1 MLITIYNNEAK
12 DSFQTSFKS
21 NLILPKNCE
30 LKLTNAFIA
39 LAHRITIP
47 ADASKRTYKLSA
59 NDESAGTAHDVVIDA
74 GLYSLS
80 ALAKELE
87 SKAQAVANT
96 NNLSLK
102 VNVDYDSAKGYDQG
116 ALSFDIE
123 ALTLFANI
131 FHILAFGTGDYG
143 TFTETLDS
151 TLVSDTTAIILL
163 DSGVNYLGVSSILNT
178 AGTPAEV
185 SSWGYILSNE
195 DITFHKWLLPNQHGN
210 AHQPPSIPSSLN
222 EYGAISIQDNG
233 NAENYWFGFTNGST
247 DFSSVADN
255 TFAQIENL
263 DNCPIVV
270 LCMKTT
276 AGGITAGSVVIYE
289 NATGAGL
296 VEVGRLKTGFAHN
309 DKIGITIEN
318 GDEVVYWRRAS
329 GANHWKQIPIKHSA
343 QRYTPSTGDTLSF
356 CYSIYGKNS
365 GTASGDASM
374 KNIFGSLA
382 DDDNEE
388 VSDYGQYI
396 KWDWNSNGDELGFE
410 NANYEETTSGE
421 NLANLLFANED
432 PVEVDGDSAT
442 ESYKTA
448 PYINLMIE
456 NLPVNSYSD
465 INTDTLENELD
476 MSKCIASIPRYDQ
489 NGKFSIGYNLMYNPV
504 EANVIK
510 LNNEHEINL
519 SQLRFRLQQ
528 ADGQIPQDLDQPMAF
543 VLDFNGEK

>member
-47 ADASKRTYKLSA
+47 TDASKRTYKLSA
-59 NDESAGTAHDVVIDA
+59 NDESSGTAHDVIIDA
-74 GLYSLS
+74 GIYSLS
-80 ALAKELE
+80 ALAKELQ

-96 NNLSLK
+96 NKLSLK
-102 VNVDYDSAKGYDQG
+102 VNVDYETAKGYDQG

-143 TFTETLDS
+143 TFTETRDAGLI
-151 TLVSDTTAIILL
+151 SDTTAIVIL

-185 SSWGYILSNE
+185 ASWGYILANE
-195 DITFHKWLLPNQHGN
+195 DITFHKWLLPNQNGN
-210 AHQPPSIPSSLN
+210 ANQPPSIPSSLN
-222 EYGAISIQDNG
+222 TYGAISMQDNG
-233 NAENYWFGFTNGST
+233 NAENYWFGFSNGAT
-247 DFSSVADN
+247 DFTNVADN
-255 TFAQIENL
+255 TFTQIENL
-263 DNCPIVV
+263 DDCPIVV

-276 AGGITAGSVVIYE
+276 NGAFPAGSVIIYE
-289 NATGAGL
+289 NANGAGL
-296 VEVGRLKTGFAHN
+296 VEVGRLKTGFAAS
-309 DKIGITIEN
+309 DKIGITMEN
-318 GDEVVYWRRAS
+318 GDEVVYWRRAN
-329 GANHWKQIPIKHSA
+329 GANKWKQIPIKHSA
-343 QRYTPSTGDTLSF
+343 QRYTPANADSLNF
-356 CYSIYGKNS
+356 CYSVYGKNS
-365 GTASGDASM
+365 GTAIGDASM
-374 KNIFGSLA
+374 KNIYGSLA
-382 DDDNEE
+382 DDDQEE
-388 VSDYGQYI
+388 VSDFGQYI
-396 KWDWNSNGDELGFE
+396 KWDWNSNNDELGFE
-410 NANYEETTSGE
+410 DATYDKKESGE
-421 NLANLLFANED
+421 TLANLKFANED
-432 PVEVDGDSAT
+432 PVKVDGDSDT

-465 INTDTLENELD
+465 TNTDTLENELD

-504 EANVIK
+504 EANLIK
-510 LNNEHEINL
+510 LNNEHEINI

-528 ADGQIPQDLDQPMAF
+528 ADGQIPQDLDQPMSF